1 MIPKRFLLRVPRK
14 KLLRHKIS
22 GRQFGRASG
31 PRRAM
36 FRIMVTDL
44 LRHGQIKT
52 TVAKAK
58 AIRPLTEKM
67 VSLGKGGTLHDRRQ
81 AAAFITDKS
90 VVKAVFD
97 EIAPRFEERNGGYT
111 RITRLGVRAGD
122 AAEMALIELIDLIP
136 DAYWISRGIRR
147 D

>member
-1 MIPKRFLLRVPRK
+1 M
-14 KLLRHKIS
+14 RHKVS

-58 AIRPLTEKM
+58 EIRPLAEKM
-67 VSLGKGGTLHDRRQ
+67 VTLGKNGSLHDRRQ
-81 AAAFITDKS
+81 AAAFITDKTVLKS
-90 VVKAVFD
+90 VFD
-97 EIAPRFEERNGGYT
+97 DLAPRFKDRAGGYT
-111 RITRLGVRAGD
+111 RITRVGIRAGD
-122 AAEMALIELIDLIP
+122 AAEMAVIALVD
-136 DAYWISRGIRR
+136 
-147 D
+147 

>member
-1 MIPKRFLLRVPRK
+1 M
-14 KLLRHKIS
+14 RHKIS
-22 GRQFGRASG
+22 GKQFGRASG

-52 TVAKAK
+52 TIAKAK

-81 AAAFITDKS
+81 AA
-90 VVKAVFD
+90 
-97 EIAPRFEERNGGYT
+97 
-111 RITRLGVRAGD
+111 
-122 AAEMALIELIDLIP
+122 
-136 DAYWISRGIRR
+136 
-147 D
+147 

>member
-1 MIPKRFLLRVPRK
+1 M
-14 KLLRHKIS
+14 RHKIS

-36 FRIMVTDL
+36 FRIMVTNL

-67 VSLGKGGTLHDRRQ
+67 VTLGKAGTLHDRRQ

-97 EIAPRFEERNGGYT
+97 DIAPRFQERNGGYT
-111 RITRLGVRAGD
+111 RITRLGVRPGD
-122 AAEMALIELIDLIP
+122 AAEMALIELID
-136 DAYWISRGIRR
+136 
-147 D
+147 

>member
-1 MIPKRFLLRVPRK
+1 MPLRAPRK

-31 PRRAM
+31 PRKAM

-67 VSLGKGGTLHDRRQ
+67 VTLGKAGTLHDRRQ

-90 VVKAVFD
+90 VLKAVFW
-97 EIAPRFEERNGGYT
+97 Y
-111 RITRLGVRAGD
+111 
-122 AAEMALIELIDLIP
+122 LIDVFCDFLSLSIYTTCP
-136 DAYWISRGIRR
+136 LDLF
-147 D
+147 

>member
-81 AAAFITDKS
+81 AAAFITDKL

-122 AAEMALIELIDLIP
+122 AAEMALIELID
-136 DAYWISRGIRR
+136 
-147 D
+147 

>member
-1 MIPKRFLLRVPRK
+1 MIVVPKRLLLKVLRK

-22 GRQFGRASG
+22 GKQFGRASG

-52 TVAKAK
+52 TIAKAK

-67 VSLGKGGTLHDRRQ
+67 VSLGKGGKLHDRRQ

-90 VVKAVFD
+90 VLKTVFD
-97 EIAPRFEERNGGYT
+97 DIAPRFQERNGGYT
-111 RITRLGVRAGD
+111 RITRLGVRPGD
-122 AAEMALIELIDLIP
+122 AAEMALIELID
-136 DAYWISRGIRR
+136 
-147 D
+147 

>member
-1 MIPKRFLLRVPRK
+1 MILKRLLMLLRAPRK

-36 FRIMVTDL
+36 FRIMVTNL

-67 VSLGKGGTLHDRRQ
+67 VTLGKGGTLHDRRQ

-97 EIAPRFEERNGGYT
+97 DIAPRFQERNGGYT
-111 RITRLGVRAGD
+111 RITRLGVRPGD
-122 AAEMALIELIDLIP
+122 AAEMALIELID
-136 DAYWISRGIRR
+136 
-147 D
+147 

>member
-122 AAEMALIELIDLIP
+122 AAEMALIELID
-136 DAYWISRGIRR
+136 
-147 D
+147 

>member
-1 MIPKRFLLRVPRK
+1 MIPTRVLRK

-122 AAEMALIELIDLIP
+122 AAEMALIELID
-136 DAYWISRGIRR
+136 
-147 D
+147 

>member
-1 MIPKRFLLRVPRK
+1 MVTPKRLLLKVLRK

-22 GRQFGRASG
+22 GKQFGRASG

-52 TVAKAK
+52 TIAKAK

-81 AAAFITDKS
+81 AAAFFTDKS
-90 VVKAVFD
+90 VLKPVFD
-97 EIAPRFEERNGGYT
+97 DIAPRFQERNGGYT
-111 RITRLGVRAGD
+111 RITRLGVRPGD
-122 AAEMALIELIDLIP
+122 AAEMALIELID
-136 DAYWISRGIRR
+136 
-147 D
+147 

>member
-1 MIPKRFLLRVPRK
+1 VIPKRFRLRVLRK

-122 AAEMALIELIDLIP
+122 AAEMALIELID
-136 DAYWISRGIRR
+136 
-147 D
+147 

>member
-1 MIPKRFLLRVPRK
+1 MPKRLLLKVLRK

-22 GRQFGRASG
+22 GKQFGRASG

-52 TVAKAK
+52 TIAKAK

-67 VSLGKGGTLHDRRQ
+67 VSLGKSGTLHDRRQ

-90 VVKAVFD
+90 VLKAVFD

-122 AAEMALIELIDLIP
+122 AAEMALIELID
-136 DAYWISRGIRR
+136 
-147 D
+147 

>member
-1 MIPKRFLLRVPRK
+1 MIPKRFLLRVLRK

-111 RITRLGVRAGD
+111 RITRLGVRAG
-122 AAEMALIELIDLIP
+122 AAADMALIEVID
-136 DAYWISRGIRR
+136 
-147 D
+147 

>member
-1 MIPKRFLLRVPRK
+1 MILKRMLLRFLRK

-22 GRQFGRASG
+22 GKQFGRASG

-52 TVAKAK
+52 TIAKAK

-90 VVKAVFD
+90 VLKTVFD
-97 EIAPRFEERNGGYT
+97 DIAPRYQERNGGYT
-111 RITRLGVRAGD
+111 RITRLGVRPGD
-122 AAEMALIELIDLIP
+122 AAEMALIELID
-136 DAYWISRGIRR
+136 
-147 D
+147 

>member
-1 MIPKRFLLRVPRK
+1 MIPKRFLLRVLRK

-90 VVKAVFD
+90 VVKTVFD

-122 AAEMALIELIDLIP
+122 AAEMALIELID
-136 DAYWISRGIRR
+136 
-147 D
+147 

>member
-1 MIPKRFLLRVPRK
+1 MIPKRFLLRVLRK

-97 EIAPRFEERNGGYT
+97 EIAPRFEERSGGYT
-111 RITRLGVRAGD
+111 RITRLGVRSGD
-122 AAEMALIELIDLIP
+122 AAEMALIELID
-136 DAYWISRGIRR
+136 
-147 D
+147 

>member
-1 MIPKRFLLRVPRK
+1 MPKRLLLKVLRK

-22 GRQFGRASG
+22 GKQFGRASG

-52 TVAKAK
+52 TIAKAK

-67 VSLGKGGTLHDRRQ
+67 VSLGKSGTLHDRRQ

-111 RITRLGVRAGD
+111 RITRLGVRTGD
-122 AAEMALIELIDLIP
+122 AAEMALIELID
-136 DAYWISRGIRR
+136 
-147 D
+147 

>member
-1 MIPKRFLLRVPRK
+1 MLLRAPRK

-67 VSLGKGGTLHDRRQ
+67 VTLGKGGTLHDRRQ

-97 EIAPRFEERNGGYT
+97 DIAPRFQERNGGYT
-111 RITRLGVRAGD
+111 RITRLGVRPGD
-122 AAEMALIELIDLIP
+122 AAEMALIELIV
-136 DAYWISRGIRR
+136 
-147 D
+147 

>member
-1 MIPKRFLLRVPRK
+1 MIPKRFLRRVQRK

-122 AAEMALIELIDLIP
+122 AAEMALIELID
-136 DAYWISRGIRR
+136 
-147 D
+147 

>member
-1 MIPKRFLLRVPRK
+1 MPKRFLLRVLRK

-122 AAEMALIELIDLIP
+122 AAEMALIELID
-136 DAYWISRGIRR
+136 
-147 D
+147 

>member
-1 MIPKRFLLRVPRK
+1 MIPKRFLLRVLRK

-111 RITRLGVRAGD
+111 RITRLGVRSGD
-122 AAEMALIELIDLIP
+122 AAEMALIELID
-136 DAYWISRGIRR
+136 
-147 D
+147 

>member
-1 MIPKRFLLRVPRK
+1 MVIPKRFLLRVLRK

-122 AAEMALIELIDLIP
+122 AAEMALIELID
-136 DAYWISRGIRR
+136 
-147 D
+147 

>member
-1 MIPKRFLLRVPRK
+1 MVTLKRLLLKVLRK

-22 GRQFGRASG
+22 GKQFGRASG

-52 TVAKAK
+52 TIAKAK

-90 VVKAVFD
+90 VLKTVFD
-97 EIAPRFEERNGGYT
+97 DIAPRYQERNGGYT
-111 RITRLGVRAGD
+111 RITRLGVRPGD
-122 AAEMALIELIDLIP
+122 AAEMALIELID
-136 DAYWISRGIRR
+136 
-147 D
+147 

>member
-1 MIPKRFLLRVPRK
+1 MLTPERLLLKVLRK

-22 GRQFGRASG
+22 GKQFGRASG

-52 TVAKAK
+52 TIAKAK

-90 VVKAVFD
+90 VLKTVFD
-97 EIAPRFEERNGGYT
+97 DIAPRFQERNGGYT
-111 RITRLGVRAGD
+111 RITRLGVRSGD
-122 AAEMALIELIDLIP
+122 AAEMALIELID
-136 DAYWISRGIRR
+136 
-147 D
+147 

>member
-1 MIPKRFLLRVPRK
+1 MIPKRFLLRVLRK

-97 EIAPRFEERNGGYT
+97 EIAPRFQERNGGYT

-122 AAEMALIELIDLIP
+122 AAEMALIELID
-136 DAYWISRGIRR
+136 
-147 D
+147 

>member
-1 MIPKRFLLRVPRK
+1 MIPKRFLLRVLRK

-44 LRHGQIKT
+44 LRHGQIKP

-122 AAEMALIELIDLIP
+122 AAEMALIELID
-136 DAYWISRGIRR
+136 
-147 D
+147 

>member
-1 MIPKRFLLRVPRK
+1 MIPKRFLLRVLRK

-90 VVKAVFD
+90 VLKAVFD
-97 EIAPRFEERNGGYT
+97 DIAPRFEERNGGYT

-122 AAEMALIELIDLIP
+122 AAEMALIELID
-136 DAYWISRGIRR
+136 
-147 D
+147 

>member
-1 MIPKRFLLRVPRK
+1 MIPKRFLLRVLRK

-67 VSLGKGGTLHDRRQ
+67 VTLGKGGTLHDRRQ

-122 AAEMALIELIDLIP
+122 AAEMALIELID
-136 DAYWISRGIRR
+136 
-147 D
+147 

>member
-1 MIPKRFLLRVPRK
+1 MILKRLLLPLRAPRK

-44 LRHGQIKT
+44 LRHGQIRT

-67 VSLGKGGTLHDRRQ
+67 VTLGKSGTLHDRRQ

-90 VVKAVFD
+90 VVKIVFD
-97 EIAPRFEERNGGYT
+97 DIAPRFQERNGGYT
-111 RITRLGVRAGD
+111 RITRLGVRPGD
-122 AAEMALIELIDLIP
+122 AAEMALIELID
-136 DAYWISRGIRR
+136 
-147 D
+147 

>member
-1 MIPKRFLLRVPRK
+1 MVIPKRFLLRVPRK

-97 EIAPRFEERNGGYT
+97 EIAPRFQERNGGYT

-122 AAEMALIELIDLIP
+122 AAEMALIELID
-136 DAYWISRGIRR
+136 
-147 D
+147 

>member
-1 MIPKRFLLRVPRK
+1 MIPKRFLLRVLRK

-31 PRRAM
+31 PRKAM

-122 AAEMALIELIDLIP
+122 AAEMALIELID
-136 DAYWISRGIRR
+136 
-147 D
+147 

>member
-1 MIPKRFLLRVPRK
+1 MILKRMLLRFLRK

-22 GRQFGRASG
+22 GNQFGRASG

-44 LRHGQIKT
+44 LRHGRIKT

-67 VSLGKGGTLHDRRQ
+67 VTLGKGGTLHDRRQ
-81 AAAFITDKS
+81 AASFITDKS
-90 VVKAVFD
+90 VLKTVFD
-97 EIAPRFEERNGGYT
+97 DIAPRFQERNGGYT
-111 RITRLGVRAGD
+111 RITRLGMRSGD
-122 AAEMALIELIDLIP
+122 AAEMALIELID
-136 DAYWISRGIRR
+136 
-147 D
+147 